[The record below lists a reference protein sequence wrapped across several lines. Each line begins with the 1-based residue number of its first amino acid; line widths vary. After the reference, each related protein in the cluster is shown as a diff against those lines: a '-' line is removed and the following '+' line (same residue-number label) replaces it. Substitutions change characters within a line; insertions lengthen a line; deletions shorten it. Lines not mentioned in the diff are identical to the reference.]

1 MSGGE
6 ILGALLRDDAALIA
20 EVKASAIKGGRLADD
35 EALPVLLVRSLS
47 IVDRQSLALEAMV
60 RSTERV
66 SVTVRAASYRDR
78 KTIMGLLRT
87 AGRAGMVIDAM
98 GDARNISVL
107 TAGAGPELNGPGN
120 SFERNQ
126 DFYVSYDAP
135 A

>member
-1 MSGGE
+1 MSGAA
-6 ILGALLRDDAALIA
+6 IIADLLRNDDALIA
-20 EVKASAIKGGRLADD
+20 QVAAPNIKGGRLADD
-35 EALPVLLVRSLS
+35 APLNSLLVRSLT
-47 IVDRQSLALEAMV
+47 IVDRQTLAREQMV

-66 SVTVRAASYRDR
+66 SVTVRADSYRAQR
-78 KTIMGLLRT
+78 LIIKLIRT
-87 AGRAGMVIDAM
+87 ACTSIVLASS

>member
-6 ILGALLRDDAALIA
+6 ILGALLRDNTALTE
-20 EVKASAIKGGRLADD
+20 EVKVSAIRGGRLADD

-47 IVDRQSLALEAMV
+47 IVDRQALALEAMV
-60 RSTERV
+60 RTTERI
-66 SVTVRAASYRDR
+66 SVTVRAASYRER
-78 KTIMGLLRT
+78 KTIMALLRS
-87 AGRAGMVIDAM
+87 AGRAGMVIAAM
-98 GDARNISVL
+98 DEARNISIL

>member
-1 MSGGE
+1 MSGVAIISE
-6 ILGALLRDDAALIA
+6 LLRGSTVVTTVVRA
-20 EVKASAIKGGRLADD
+20 EDIKGGRLADD
-35 EALPVLLVRSLS
+35 AALPVLLMRSLT
-47 IVDRQSLALEAMV
+47 IVDRQTLAREEMV

-66 SVTVRAASYRDR
+66 SVTVRAAAYRDQ
-78 KTIMGLLRT
+78 
-87 AGRAGMVIDAM
+87 RAIIKLVRSTCTGVVADKI

-126 DFYVSYDAP
+126 DFYVTYDAP

>member
-6 ILGALLRDDAALIA
+6 ILGALLRDNAALI
-20 EVKASAIKGGRLADD
+20 EVVKVSAIRGGRLADD

-60 RSTERV
+60 RTTERI

-78 KTIMGLLRT
+78 KTIMQRLRT
-87 AGRAGMVIDAM
+87 AGRAGMVIEAM
-98 GDARNISVL
+98 DDARNISVL

>member
-6 ILGALLRDDAALIA
+6 MLGKLLRDNAALTK
-20 EVKASAIKGGRLADD
+20 EVVPSAIKGSRLADD

-60 RSTERV
+60 RTTERI

-78 KTIMGLLRT
+78 KTIMALLRS
-87 AGRAGMVIDAM
+87 AGRAGLVIEAM
-98 GDARNISVL
+98 DDARNISVL

-126 DFYVSYDAP
+126 DFYVTYDAP